1 MSKLPPI
8 CDQPYEEQH
17 SYCNRAD
24 SARCHSRVA
33 MCRVRR
39 CIVSCEQ
46 RGHLICI
53 WSIRTRRRWA
63 LFTRRLRPGCLRRCF
78 ILRPLGLSPC
88 LLTQFPAPP
97 FPFWFHRRGIE
108 LAVGRYQRLIQPRAN
123 LFAQFL
129 RRIQKPYP
137 ARFLA
142 SVGPYHLSIAFEL
155 VSVSHRYR
163 EAHLL
168 PTHRCKRLEAASLL
182 TQIQQNTAI
191 FWSKFGIK

>member
-1 MSKLPPI
+1 
-8 CDQPYEEQH
+8 
-17 SYCNRAD
+17 
-24 SARCHSRVA
+24 
-33 MCRVRR
+33 MCRVL
-39 CIVSCEQ
+39 VL
-46 RGHLICI
+46 GHD
-53 WSIRTRRRWA
+53 
-63 LFTRRLRPGCLRRCF
+63 
-78 ILRPLGLSPC
+78 
-88 LLTQFPAPP
+88 LLVKFHAPP
-97 FPFWFHRRGIE
+97 FPFWFDGCRIE
-108 LAVGRYQRLIQPRAN
+108 LAVRRYHRLIQPRAN

-129 RRIQKPYP
+129 RGIQKPHP
-137 ARFLA
+137 TRFLA